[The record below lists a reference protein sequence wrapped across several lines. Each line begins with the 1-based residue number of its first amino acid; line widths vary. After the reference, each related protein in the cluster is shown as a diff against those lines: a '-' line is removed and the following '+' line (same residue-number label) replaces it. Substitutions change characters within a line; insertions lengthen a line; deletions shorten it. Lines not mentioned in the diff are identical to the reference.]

1 MNEEAEEEK
10 VQTLTGLVNQL
21 REEVNLLLAE
31 RETSDDLKKD
41 IEHER
46 IMRRILEEKVES
58 LENQIAEL
66 GNPGSSEGEGDD
78 GDGTGESDGTG
89 DGPEETNK
97 HVDVP
102 DAFEFQNQQQANQR
116 KSIEYTPELAYVHQ
130 LHEFDDAPSVGTIHL
145 VVASGSGSGQSGGT
159 SSGTSS
165 GSSVTLK
172 LVDPDGNTAEEDT
185 SCKWMVPLR
194 QMDGNGKVLHWARIG
209 NSVTFDVGSIVET
222 PCPPTIEAT
231 LSGNSVVVC
240 VHSYE
245 KVDGNCVEVSGS
257 PECVTIPLNEFNLN
271 CEDVR
276 DCVNDERTVLTGVTN
291 TGSGLV
297 FTRERIRVASH
308 VAESSVTIDGTTC
321 EGSGES

>member
-1 MNEEAEEEK
+1 MDGEISELKSLVSSMREDLNE
-10 VQTLTGLVNQL
+10 LL
-21 REEVNLLLAE
+21 RERNELRDKVWRLEDTVGRLGDSVLDLATKDTDLFG
-31 RETSDDLKKD
+31 ETAQGGEAS
-41 IEHER
+41 E
-46 IMRRILEEKVES
+46 
-58 LENQIAEL
+58 
-66 GNPGSSEGEGDD
+66 SSEAD
-78 GDGTGESDGTG
+78 GRPGTWSRDAPN
-89 DGPEETNK
+89 PENE
-97 HVDVP
+97 HVTVP
-102 DAFEFQNQQQANQR
+102 DTFELQGLDIPR
-116 KSIEYTPELAYVHQ
+116 KSIEYTPERTNAHQ
-130 LHEFDDAPSVGTIHL
+130 LHEFDDAPSVGVVHL
-145 VVASGSGSGQSGGT
+145 VASASG

-165 GSSVTLK
+165 GSGHTVTLK

-194 QMDGNGKVLHWARIG
+194 QADGNGKVLHWARIG
-209 NSVTFDVGSIVET
+209 KSVTFDVGSIVET

-321 EGSGES
+321 ESSGES